1 MENTYQFEE
10 DKKLE
15 EVRKEEAERGKK
27 MASELLLNMG
37 SDLIQAKFEPNGSDV
52 LKGREAF
59 FKSMSERFGKDFE
72 PYKE

>member
-1 MENTYQFEE
+1 MEKTYQFEE

-27 MASELLLNMG
+27 MASELLLNMD
-37 SDLIQAKFEPNGSDV
+37 SDLSQAKFDPNGEDV

-59 FKSMSERFGKDFE
+59 NKIMLDRFGKDFE

>member
-1 MENTYQFEE
+1 MEKAYQFEE

-15 EVRKEEAERGKK
+15 EVRKEGTERGIK
-27 MASELLLNMG
+27 MASELLLNMNL
-37 SDLIQAKFEPNGSDV
+37 DLSQAKFEPNGPDV

-59 FKSMSERFGKDFE
+59 SKAMSERFGKDFE

>member
-37 SDLIQAKFEPNGSDV
+37 
-52 LKGREAF
+52 
-59 FKSMSERFGKDFE
+59 
-72 PYKE
+72 

>member
-1 MENTYQFEE
+1 
-10 DKKLE
+10 
-15 EVRKEEAERGKK
+15 

-37 SDLIQAKFEPNGSDV
+37 SDLIQAKFEPNGPDV